1 MYDFSYQFYI
11 KNIFFKYY
19 KLALLVNIGVRLKI
33 YKFEDRSRIK
43 VSNRSFSR
51 KKISMVE
58 GGSYSK
64 QSLKIMKKIKN
75 VMIPTTTNIPI
86 R

>member
-1 MYDFSYQFYI
+1 MYDFSRQFYI

-19 KLALLVNIGVRLKI
+19 KPVLLANTGVRLKI